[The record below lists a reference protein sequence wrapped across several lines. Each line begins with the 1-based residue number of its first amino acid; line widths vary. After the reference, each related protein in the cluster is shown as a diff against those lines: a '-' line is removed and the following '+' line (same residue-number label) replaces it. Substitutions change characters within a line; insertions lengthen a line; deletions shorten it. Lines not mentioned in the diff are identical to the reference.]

1 MYELQAEYLE
11 KLEAIA
17 GQIQESEALQQ
28 YLEEEEEEHFNA
40 LKDEYE
46 PLIGEV
52 YHEVAAKHPLQL
64 IHLEQI
70 LLDPAFEGLF
80 LPRILGFSVLRGTID
95 TNYKYIR
102 PQHHFQDILLNI
114 CNSANFDVLKKRIG
128 QTVQVG
134 FSLSSDIWV
143 TNLINSIDNKRVRNY
158 LTGLKVDRLRVLTER
173 KRDYARYERQF
184 HSENYLSVIF
194 PETSAELTIEYPG
207 LQRFMLYRTHHQLDN
222 SSLFPALDAFVSQAS
237 IIGTKEHFYFCAVY
251 GAFMDIPAESHEVL
265 VKAFA
270 ATRAQLHEADEV
282 LLQFLLDLRN
292 SAEAKFTAASDLR
305 LAAVVD
311 RTANDQLSAYFN
323 TIENIHTNG
332 YTNEPTQ
339 AAIRTAYLEQE
350 GLSPFNENIRRT
362 IFEYFS
368 TFVDNLE
375 MSDYTSFFEITKM
388 FSLYMGLFANQQ
400 FNQDLKDLSMS
411 YVDKLLKHFTDKR
424 GKDYQDIK
432 KFVSTTFVEFSFL
445 TDKDIVNLFKTR
457 RRRKADTAE

>member
-28 YLEEEEEEHFNA
+28 YLEEEEEEFFST

-52 YHEVAAKHPLQL
+52 YHEVAAQHPLQL

-128 QTVQVG
+128 QTVQIG

-143 TNLINSIDNKRVRNY
+143 TNLISSIDNKRVRNY
-158 LTGLKVDRLRVLTER
+158 LTGLKVDRLRILAER

-194 PETSAELTIEYPG
+194 PETTAELTIEYPG
-207 LQRFMLYRTHHQLDN
+207 LQRFMLYRTHHALDN
-222 SSLFPALDAFVSQAS
+222 SSLFDALDAFVSQTS
-237 IIGTKEHFYFCAVY
+237 IIGTKEHLYFCAVY
-251 GAFMDIPAESHEVL
+251 GAFMEAPEASRQVL
-265 VKAFA
+265 TKAFA

-282 LLQFLLDLRN
+282 LLAFLLDLRSN
-292 SAEAKFTAASDLR
+292 PEAKINAASDLR
-305 LAAVVD
+305 LAAIVD
-311 RTANDQLSAYFN
+311 RKVDDQLSSYFD
-323 TIENIHTNG
+323 TLEHIHNNG
-332 YTNEPTQ
+332 YTMEATQ
-339 AAIRTAYLEQE
+339 EAVRTAYLAQE

-362 IFEYFS
+362 IFQYFA
-368 TFVDNLE
+368 TFVNNLE
-375 MSDYTSFFEITKM
+375 MSDYPSFFDITKM

-411 YVDKLLKHFTDKR
+411 YVDKLIKHFTDKR

-432 KFVSTTFVEFSFL
+432 KFVSTTFVEFNFL

-457 RRRKADTAE
+457 RRRKVDAE